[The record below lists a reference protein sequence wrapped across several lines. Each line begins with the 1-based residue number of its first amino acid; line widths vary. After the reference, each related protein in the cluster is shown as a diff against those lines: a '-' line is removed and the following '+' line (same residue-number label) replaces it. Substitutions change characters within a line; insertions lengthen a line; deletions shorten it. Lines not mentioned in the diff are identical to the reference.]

1 MMEMVYHPEV
11 KQEIY
16 DLAEVFLLE
25 DPRLAARFHES
36 LADHM
41 EIIRNRPEMFR
52 ERIPKVR
59 RVNLAPRFHE
69 YFLAYMVWNQRIVIL
84 AVGHGKRRPH
94 YFRHRVAEARRIF

>member
-1 MMEMVYHPEV
+1 MSWVLHPAAQDELDELTEHFAAIDFHLV
-11 KQEIY
+11 SAFK
-16 DLAEVFLLE
+16 E
-25 DPRLAARFHES
+25 DYFRHQS
-36 LADHM
+36 L
-41 EIIRNRPEMFR
+41 ILRTPEMFR